1 MRMRS
6 VSIGALAVLG
16 AIGSGQRIAVLVR
29 HARARKSDPAYKC
42 GRLPDEPVTTVSADD
57 LDREQLQQLHAA
69 TLRRRIHVL
78 N

>member
-29 HARARKSDPAYKC
+29 HARARKSDAAYKR